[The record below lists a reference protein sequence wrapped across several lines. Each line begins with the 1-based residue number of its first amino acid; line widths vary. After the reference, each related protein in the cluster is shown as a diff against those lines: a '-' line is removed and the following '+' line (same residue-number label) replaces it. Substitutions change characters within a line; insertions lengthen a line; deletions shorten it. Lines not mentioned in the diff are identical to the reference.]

1 MTVTPTT
8 GYALQTSFV
17 GAQSGW
23 IDDVEDYPLTY
34 DFLYQLTSNVV
45 VGQPTLFTIV
55 SLSALS
61 SVSTLLPA
69 GLPTEQNKVTFYG
82 RAEDIY
88 LSSSNVSTVVV
99 VTSGTADPSTYLKSA
114 LTTAL
119 ASGDTDAVYRHMNV
133 ASAALSSVDCSL
145 APNCTAL
152 NRASCA
158 GVVNTCGKCLQGY
171 TGLVGD
177 SNKKCVNGLNLLP
190 LGATCKSNNDCQSH
204 DCVNTVCVDPG
215 KTCPSAT
222 SPGVCSG
229 HGSCRFVDIGGSTV
243 SSCGETDVHCSA
255 NCVCQGG
262 YGGVSCSLSPAE
274 LIAREAARV
283 SMCNAVLVTAKQLTP
298 SAKLVDKLVS
308 TVLSAYD
315 PTEVR
320 STAGIV
326 NCSKVLNR
334 IGQLASAGY
343 MTGTTPNTPTDYA
356 ELITLFTASLATLTT
371 NTAAMTPSP
380 TASAAVIALASNL
393 QSATKSLV
401 TGANTTHPE

>member
-1 MTVTPTT
+1 M
-8 GYALQTSFV
+8 
-17 GAQSGW
+17 
-23 IDDVEDYPLTY
+23 
-34 DFLYQLTSNVV
+34 
-45 VGQPTLFTIV
+45 
-55 SLSALS
+55 
-61 SVSTLLPA
+61 
-69 GLPTEQNKVTFYG
+69 
-82 RAEDIY
+82 
-88 LSSSNVSTVVV
+88 
-99 VTSGTADPSTYLKSA
+99 
-114 LTTAL
+114 
-119 ASGDTDAVYRHMNV
+119 
-133 ASAALSSVDCSL
+133 
-145 APNCTAL
+145 
-152 NRASCA
+152 
-158 GVVNTCGKCLQGY
+158 
-171 TGLVGD
+171 
-177 SNKKCVNGLNLLP
+177 
-190 LGATCKSNNDCQSH
+190 
-204 DCVNTVCVDPG
+204 
-215 KTCPSAT
+215 
-222 SPGVCSG
+222 
-229 HGSCRFVDIGGSTV
+229 
-243 SSCGETDVHCSA
+243 
-255 NCVCQGG
+255 
-262 YGGVSCSLSPAE
+262 SCSLSPAE